1 VYNFGAAVNVTTPFL
16 GLSLATAQ
24 LADDFGV
31 QQWYQFVGNLILNEL
46 LRIQGALLSG
56 AVDSKILTRA
66 AQQQAAAAPRSD
78 IASGVAAVADAGS
91 MLLDRIATTMGINT
105 ADLTA
110 GLKAAGV
117 LPQPAPTPAP
127 APQQRQQDPAEA
139 AVQAAARSNGIESNV
154 ANTNEGGEL
163 VVKNTDTQAG
173 DQSLVREP
181 AVMKAEGPQP
191 AAAAAA
197 AAAQP

>member
-1 VYNFGAAVNVTTPFL
+1 VTTPFL

-56 AVDSKILTRA
+56 AVDSRILTRA
-66 AQQQAAAAPRSD
+66 AQQQAATTVPRSD

-91 MLLDRIATTMGINT
+91 MLLDKIASNMGINT

-117 LPQPAPTPAP
+117 LPQPAPSPAPAP
-127 APQQRQQDPAEA
+127 APQQPAA
-139 AVQAAARSNGIESNV
+139 PTARSNGIVSDV
-154 ANTNEGGEL
+154 ANTAEGGNL
-163 VVKNTDTQAG
+163 IVKNTDTQQG
-173 DQSLVREP
+173 DRALLGEP
-181 AVMKAEGPQP
+181 AVMKAEGAQPTEGRQP
-191 AAAAAA
+191 AAA
-197 AAAQP
+197 P

>member
-1 VYNFGAAVNVTTPFL
+1 MYNFGAAVNVTTPFL

-66 AQQQAAAAPRSD
+66 AQQQAQAAAAARSD
-78 IASGVAAVADAGS
+78 IASGVAAIADAGS
-91 MLLDRIATTMGINT
+91 MLLDRIANTMGINT
-105 ADLTA
+105 ADLAA

-117 LPQPAPTPAP
+117 LPQPAQTPAP
-127 APQQRQQDPAEA
+127 APQQRQQDPAD
-139 AVQAAARSNGIESNV
+139 AAARAAASSNNIESNV
-154 ANTNEGGEL
+154 ANVDQGGKL
-163 VVKNTDTQAG
+163 IVKNTDTQAG
-173 DQSLVREP
+173 DQSLLREP

-197 AAAQP
+197 QP